1 VQPDPPVPWAA
12 VIAPWNGD
20 GEWLRCQLHSHTTN
34 SDGEATPD
42 GLVEHY
48 DRAGFDVLAITDHW
62 HITTAAHDELLLIP
76 SSELSAKLEGRGDF
90 DADVLAYGIDV
101 LPEPRE
107 EFPSIAAAAEWI
119 VDQGG
124 VAYLAHPYWSGLRA
138 EDYLAAPALSGI
150 EVMNAGSELLQGNGL
165 SAVHWDDILHL
176 GGRCLAIATDDSH
189 YPGQDSRL
197 AWTMVAA
204 PERSRGAVL
213 AALRAGDFYATSGA
227 AILGIE
233 VDAGGIEVRCGPAR
247 SVTVRSGPWDGCR
260 VDAGPFAMNWRGRV
274 LDRRHDGAI
283 TQARFEPP
291 EYWKWGRVEVVS
303 VEGATAWSNP
313 FVVA

>member
-1 VQPDPPVPWAA
+1 M
-12 VIAPWNGD
+12 IAPFNRD

-48 DRAGFDVLAITDHW
+48 VRAGFDVLAITDHW
-62 HITTAAHDELLLIP
+62 HITTAAHDDLLLIP

-107 EFPSIAAAAEWI
+107 EFPSIAAAADWI
-119 VDQGG
+119 VAQGG

-138 EDYLAAPALSGI
+138 EDYLEAPKLSGI
-150 EVMNAGSELLQGNGL
+150 EVMNAGSDLLQGNGL
-165 SAVHWDDILHL
+165 SAVHWDDILHRGATCL
-176 GGRCLAIATDDSH
+176 GIATDDSH
-189 YPGQDSRL
+189 YAGQDSRL

-204 PERSRGAVL
+204 PERSRDAVL
-213 AALRAGDFYATSGA
+213 AALRDGDFYATSGA
-227 AILGIE
+227 ALLGIE

-260 VDAGPFAMNWRGRV
+260 VDARPLAMNWRGRV

-283 TQARFEPP
+283 TRARFEPP

-313 FVVA
+313 FTVG

>member
-1 VQPDPPVPWAA
+1 
-12 VIAPWNGD
+12 VIAPFDRD

-34 SDGEATPD
+34 SDGEATAD

-48 DRAGFDVLAITDHW
+48 VRAGFDVLAITDHW
-62 HITTAAHDELLLIP
+62 HITTAAHDELVLLP

-119 VDQGG
+119 VAQGG

-176 GGRCLAIATDDSH
+176 GGTCLGIATDDSH

-204 PERSRGAVL
+204 PERSHDAVL
-213 AALRAGDFYATSGA
+213 EALRTGDFYATSGA
-227 AILGIE
+227 AILGID
-233 VDAGGIEVRCGPAR
+233 VDGRGVEVRCGPAR
-247 SVTVRSGPWDGCR
+247 SITVRSGPWDGCR
-260 VDAGPFAMNWRGRV
+260 VDARPYAMNWRGRV
-274 LDRRHDGAI
+274 LDRRDDGAI
-283 TQARFEPP
+283 TRARFEPP

-313 FVVA
+313 FAVGRG

>member
-1 VQPDPPVPWAA
+1 MT
-12 VIAPWNGD
+12 APFNRD
-20 GEWLRCQLHSHTTN
+20 GEWLRCQLHAHTTN

-48 DRAGFDVLAITDHW
+48 ARAGFDVLAITDHW
-62 HITTAAHDELLLIP
+62 HITTAGHDDVLLIP
-76 SSELSAKLEGRGDF
+76 SSELSAKLDGRGDF

-107 EFPSIAAAAEWI
+107 EFPSIAAAADWI
-119 VDQGG
+119 VAQGG

-165 SAVHWDDILHL
+165 SAVHWDDILHRGGSCL
-176 GGRCLAIATDDSH
+176 GIATDDSH

-204 PERSRGAVL
+204 PERSREAVVS
-213 AALRAGDFYATSGA
+213 ALREGDFYATSGA
-227 AILGIE
+227 AILAIE
-233 VDAGGIEVRCGPAR
+233 VDAGGVEVRCGPAR

-260 VDAGPFAMNWRGRV
+260 VDAGQYAMNWRGRV

-283 TQARFEPP
+283 TRARFEPP

-313 FVVA
+313 FAVG